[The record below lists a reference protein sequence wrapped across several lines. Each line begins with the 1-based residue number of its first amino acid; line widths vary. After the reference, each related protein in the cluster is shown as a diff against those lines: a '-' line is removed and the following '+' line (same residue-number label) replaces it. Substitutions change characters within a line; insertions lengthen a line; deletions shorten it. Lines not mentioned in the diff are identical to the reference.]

1 MLTGST
7 VTTKETPSPH
17 KGGGAKKG
25 KAKAKP
31 DESRG
36 KQTRPDMRLIQA
48 IHQAADLQLATN
60 YYMRR
65 DIA

>member
-1 MLTGST
+1 LTGST
-7 VTTKETPSPH
+7 VTTKDTLSPH

-25 KAKAKP
+25 KAKAKQ

-36 KQTRPDMRLIQA
+36 KQTMPDMRLIQT
-48 IHQAADLQLATN
+48 IHQAADQQLAIN
-60 YYMRR
+60 DYMRR